1 MLNKEN
7 RLKKNKHF
15 NFIYKHGQGLK
26 LGFLSLVFIKAK
38 VRPFKVGFS
47 VNNKIG
53 KAVVRNKVK
62 RRMREAFGQIISQVD
77 RRYNYIF
84 VARDGIQEAT
94 FDDIKTNIIKIVKKA
109 GLWNECDN
117 QNSWI
122 SI

>member
-1 MLNKEN
+1 MIKREN

-15 NFIYKHGQGLK
+15 GYIYKHGQGLK

-47 VNNKIG
+47 VSTKIG

-62 RRMREAFGQIISQVD
+62 RRMREAFGQIVQQVD

-84 VARDGIQEAT
+84 VAKDGIQDAS
-94 FDDIKTNIIKIVKKA
+94 FDDIKTNIINIVKKA
-109 GLWNECDN
+109 GLFNEDN
-117 QNSWI
+117 CQNT
-122 SI
+122 

>member
-1 MLNKEN
+1 MLKREN

-15 NFIYKHGQGLK
+15 GYIYKRGQGLK

-38 VRPFKVGFS
+38 VKPFKIGFS

-62 RRMREAFGQIISQVD
+62 RRMREAFGQIVEKVD

-84 VARDGIQEAT
+84 VARDGIQDAT
-94 FDDIKTNIIKIVKKA
+94 FEDIKASMINIVKKA
-109 GLWNECDN
+109 GLFNEN
-117 QNSWI
+117 NSQNS
-122 SI
+122 

>member
-1 MLNKEN
+1 MLKREN

-47 VNNKIG
+47 VSTKIG

-62 RRMREAFGQIISQVD
+62 RRMREAFGQIVEKVD

-84 VARDGIQEAT
+84 VAKDGIQNAS
-94 FDDIKTNIIKIVKKA
+94 FDDIKMNIINIVKKA
-109 GLWNECDN
+109 GLLNENDN
-117 QNSWI
+117 QNSWV